1 MQHIDSTHY
10 ALLAHRAPKN
20 FQGPHKFHQR
30 GMLTT
35 TYLTEKYFFN
45 IQLSAS
51 KKLVDSAVPVA
62 ILEWKKWGGHGGV
75 KEKVGGAT

>member
-1 MQHIDSTHY
+1 
-10 ALLAHRAPKN
+10 
-20 FQGPHKFHQR
+20 
-30 GMLTT
+30 MLTT

-75 KEKVGGAT
+75 KEKVGGGNITVYLAWGFFG